1 MTTKCIVQHL
11 EENWANET
19 YLAPISVISSPD
31 RDSTENEES
40 TRTVP
45 ASPLVDSEIRI
56 LDFDKI
62 TRALYP
68 KDHPTSAD
76 GIFLTRNSK
85 GKINKLYLVE
95 FKGGFF
101 NKTPK
106 EAAEYKKRRK
116 SETDQ
121 LLDSIKSKA
130 VHSYV
135 TLEKQMLTRCADSS
149 HKINLYFMVVIDS
162 NGDDAY
168 NESGTVDS
176 VKSALKHF
184 NLKKDGEGN
193 DYYYNEIMV
202 KTANSFK
209 KFLKA
214 NEIVQYPLEPP
225 HNL

>member
-1 MTTKCIVQHL
+1 MTTKCIAEHL
-11 EENWANET
+11 EKNWANEN

-40 TRTVP
+40 TKTVSS
-45 ASPLVDSEIRI
+45 SPLVDSEIKI

-62 TRALYP
+62 TRTLYP
-68 KDHPTSAD
+68 KNYPTSAD

-95 FKGGFF
+95 FKGGFY

-106 EAAEYKKRRK
+106 KTAEYKKRRK

-121 LLDSIKSKA
+121 LLYSIKSKA

-135 TLEKQMLTRCADSS
+135 TLEKRILTCCADSP
-149 HKINLYFMVVIDS
+149 HKINLCFMVVIDS
-162 NGDDAY
+162 GGDDAY
-168 NESGTVDS
+168 NESGALDS

-184 NLKKDGEGN
+184 NLQKDGKGN
-193 DYYYNEIMV
+193 DYYYNEIIV
-202 KTANSFK
+202 KTAKSFK

>member
-1 MTTKCIVQHL
+1 MTTKCIVEHL
-11 EENWANET
+11 EENWANEN

-31 RDSTENEES
+31 RDSAEIEES
-40 TRTVP
+40 TGTAP
-45 ASPLVDSEIRI
+45 ALPLVDSEIRI

-106 EAAEYKKRRK
+106 ETAEYKKRRK

-149 HKINLYFMVVIDS
+149 HRINLYFMVVIDS
-162 NGDDAY
+162 SGDDAY

-176 VKSALKHF
+176 VKSALKQF